1 MLLQRM
7 TCRPKKNDI
16 MSNERLKQQE
26 LTKVLTSVSQNRQEG
41 QQQRPV
47 KQKIVIIVYVKKI
60 KINRKNK
67 AELN

>member
-26 LTKVLTSVSQNRQEG
+26 LTKVLTSVSQNRQEV
-41 QQQRPV
+41 QQQHPG
-47 KQKIVIIVYVKKI
+47 KQIVIVYVEEKI
-60 KINRKNK
+60 YNKNK
-67 AELN
+67 TK

>member
-1 MLLQRM
+1 
-7 TCRPKKNDI
+7 
-16 MSNERLKQQE
+16 MSNKRLKQQE